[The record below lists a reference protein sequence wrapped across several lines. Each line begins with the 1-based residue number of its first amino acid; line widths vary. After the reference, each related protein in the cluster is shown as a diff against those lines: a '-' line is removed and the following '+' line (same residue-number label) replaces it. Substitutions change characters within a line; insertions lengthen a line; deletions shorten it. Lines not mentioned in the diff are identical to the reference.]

1 MDVFITGH
9 TRGLGAALADLHLT
23 QGDRVYGLSRT
34 RRAAAAAGLVEGQA
48 DFAQPE
54 TLPAALE
61 ALIPAPIDFT
71 YVYLNAGILG
81 PIAALGTTA
90 LATIREVMDINV
102 WANKVVLDWLL
113 ERDFAPAQIILMSS
127 GAAISGN
134 FGWSAYALSKAT
146 LNMLA
151 KLYAHEFPRS
161 HLCALA
167 PGLIATA
174 MQDQIAAKDATTFPS
189 LARLQAARGTPAMPT
204 PDIVA
209 RRIVDALPR
218 LREMPSGAF
227 VDLREAFP
235 ELQPRVD

>member
-1 MDVFITGH
+1 MNVLITGH
-9 TRGLGAALADLHLT
+9 SRGLGAALTDFHLAH
-23 QGDRVYGLSRT
+23 GHRVYGLSRT
-34 RRAAAAAGLVEGQA
+34 RRAAAVVGLVEGQA

-54 TLPAALE
+54 TLPDALT
-61 ALIPAPIDFT
+61 ALIPSPIDFT
-71 YVYLNAGILG
+71 CIYLNAGVLG
-81 PIAALGTTA
+81 PIAALGTTV
-90 LATIREVMDINV
+90 LATVRDVMEINV

-113 ERDFAPAQIILMSS
+113 ARGFAPTQVVMMSS

-134 FGWSAYALSKAT
+134 FGWGAYALSKAT

-151 KLYAHEFPRS
+151 KLYAHEFPNT

-174 MQDQIAAKDATTFPS
+174 MQDEIAAQDATVFPS
-189 LARLQAARGTPAMPT
+189 LARLQAARGTATMPT

-218 LREMPSGAF
+218 LRELPSGTF
-227 VDLREAFP
+227 VDLRDAFP
-235 ELQPRVD
+235 AGSNAP